1 MAFSS
6 ANTTIIGNLT
16 RQPEIKILA
25 NGTVMC
31 KLGVAVN
38 TGYFSKQKNE
48 WVDNEPSFFNITC
61 WRELAE
67 HVAESLESGM
77 KIIAIGQMEQRSW
90 ETPEGEK
97 RSVIEMTADEVS
109 PSLQRATAKV
119 TRVSTGPGAA
129 PAGRP
134 AAAAPSV
141 PVEEPF

>member
-16 RQPEIKILA
+16 RAPEIKILA

-38 TGYFSKQKNE
+38 TGYWSKQKNE
-48 WVDNEPSFFNITC
+48 WVDNEPSFFNVTC
-61 WRELAE
+61 WRDLAE

-77 KIIAIGQMEQRSW
+77 KVICIGQMEQRSW
-90 ETPEGEK
+90 ETPEGDK
-97 RSVIEMTADEVS
+97 RSVIEMTAEEVS

-119 TRVSTGPGAA
+119 TRVATGPGAA
-129 PAGRP
+129 PTK
-134 AAAAPSV
+134 AAPVVSDV